1 MIRRPLFCMCVSLIL
16 GLLYGRKGHF
26 GYVVLFGILMC
37 VCGAALL
44 HWSTEWKV
52 LFVRTLICIC
62 LFGAG
67 VAQFEAQQAVRDR
80 LEEILFS
87 ADELTVQ
94 GQISRKETREHQF
107 IYYLTDTQVI
117 LGGMT
122 YPSFGI
128 LIYSSDGTYQPG
140 NEIRVFGRY
149 QPFQISRNEGNF
161 NEKQYHQS
169 KKQEFRLYAD
179 SVTLLQ
185 AKEHRFRVLLE
196 KLRQRMRYV
205 FQKSM
210 KAEDAGV
217 MANFALGDKSLI
229 DQKIKTLYQKA
240 GISHILAISGLHVS
254 LFGMGLL
261 GILKRLGCPR
271 KFAALFA
278 LGAVYGFGLL
288 SGMEIST
295 GRAVGMFAVMMAADV
310 FGNSYDSISAISLVA
325 MVQLWKNPFLVEYAG
340 FLFSYGA
347 VLGVILVSGIV
358 KNARKEER
366 SQPKKKKKHGVGIL
380 RKGAEYWK
388 ETITVSVCIQL
399 ATLPLSLYFYYE
411 IPVYGV
417 FVNGCILPFMG
428 VLLFLGFSG
437 GILGCFCAPLGE
449 FILKPAS
456 WILLA
461 NQRICQWSLSLFG
474 STWILGKPE
483 LAIVIGYYGMLV
495 LCLYLVWRRRE
506 RRWLLGLVLA
516 GCFFLPKK
524 PSFEI
529 NILDVGQGDGVHIQ
543 TEDGEHFFVD
553 GGSMDIREVGN
564 YRILPYLKCKGIS
577 SIKAWMVS
585 HADADHISGLKE
597 ILQQGYPVEYLI
609 LAKGMVQDEASKEL
623 IELAQ
628 TAGCQTVYV
637 EPGMQFGTEDT
648 VFTVLAPE
656 ATTSNL
662 TAEEHVD
669 RNGASLVI
677 AVEHSGFTGLLTG
690 DIGARQEQELV
701 ESACA
706 KRYGISSIALCKAA
720 HHGSDTSSCQEFLET
735 FSPQIMVISC
745 GVNNLYG
752 HPGKEALSRME
763 AAKSK
768 IFCTAQVGQIRI
780 QEKEKNFQVWTYLP

>member
-1 MIRRPLFCMCVSLIL
+1 M
-16 GLLYGRKGHF
+16 
-26 GYVVLFGILMC
+26 
-37 VCGAALL
+37 
-44 HWSTEWKV
+44 
-52 LFVRTLICIC
+52 
-62 LFGAG
+62 
-67 VAQFEAQQAVRDR
+67 
-80 LEEILFS
+80 
-87 ADELTVQ
+87 
-94 GQISRKETREHQF
+94 
-107 IYYLTDTQVI
+107 
-117 LGGMT
+117 
-122 YPSFGI
+122 
-128 LIYSSDGTYQPG
+128 
-140 NEIRVFGRY
+140 
-149 QPFQISRNEGNF
+149 
-161 NEKQYHQS
+161 
-169 KKQEFRLYAD
+169 
-179 SVTLLQ
+179 
-185 AKEHRFRVLLE
+185 
-196 KLRQRMRYV
+196 
-205 FQKSM
+205 
-210 KAEDAGV
+210 
-217 MANFALGDKSLI
+217 
-229 DQKIKTLYQKA
+229 
-240 GISHILAISGLHVS
+240 AISGLHVS

-295 GRAVGMFAVMMAADV
+295 GRAVGMFAVMMAANV

-325 MVQLWKNPFLVEYAG
+325 MVQLWKNPFLMEYAG

-358 KNARKEER
+358 KNARKEE
-366 SQPKKKKKHGVGIL
+366 SIQSKKKKKHGVGIL

-388 ETITVSVCIQL
+388 ETITVSACIQL

-483 LAIVIGYYGMLV
+483 LAIVIGYYGILV

-529 NILDVGQGDGVHIQ
+529 NFLDVGQGDGVHIQ

-623 IELAQ
+623 IELAKA
-628 TAGCQTVYV
+628 AGCQIVYV

-656 ATTSNL
+656 ATPPNL
-662 TAEEHVD
+662 TAVGHVD

-690 DIGARQEQELV
+690 DIGTRQEQELV
-701 ESACA
+701 ELACA
-706 KRYGISSIALCKAA
+706 KRYGISSIELCKAA
-720 HHGSDTSSCQEFLET
+720 HHGSDTSSCQEFLEA

-745 GVNNLYG
+745 GVNNFYG
-752 HPGKEALSRME
+752 HPGKEAVSRME

-780 QEKEKNFQVWTYLP
+780 QEKEKDFQVWTYLP